1 DGPADGSAEAPAS
14 AEGVGDHL
22 GGVGDQGVLPL
33 GVLVVPAGQDGDDDR
48 LGVACGPQHR
58 DVVAGAVV
66 AAAGLVADLPVVRDA
81 GPDQVVTG
89 GVALQQVGEEGALLL
104 GQRVAQGV
112 FAQVGGER
120 AGGAGVPL
128 VAGDGLVQLGLVA
141 VHAGG
146 LIADPAE
153 PGLHPLRPVELVEQ
167 QVGGGVVAVADRG
180 VADLAQRHAGVD
192 VLLGDGGVLHQV
204 VLGVGDHRVA
214 PG

>member
-1 DGPADGSAEAPAS
+1 SYQGRDTDMYMRVVVGSMLSVVPLAAAILVLQRCWRGGLTEGAVKGCSRRPGGPRRCPGGGDAGTIEEGRRARARRPLADGPADGSAEAPAS

-89 GVALQQVGEEGALLL
+89 GVALQ
-104 GQRVAQGV
+104 
-112 FAQVGGER
+112 
-120 AGGAGVPL
+120 
-128 VAGDGLVQLGLVA
+128 
-141 VHAGG
+141 
-146 LIADPAE
+146 
-153 PGLHPLRPVELVEQ
+153 
-167 QVGGGVVAVADRG
+167 
-180 VADLAQRHAGVD
+180 
-192 VLLGDGGVLHQV
+192 
-204 VLGVGDHRVA
+204 
-214 PG
+214 